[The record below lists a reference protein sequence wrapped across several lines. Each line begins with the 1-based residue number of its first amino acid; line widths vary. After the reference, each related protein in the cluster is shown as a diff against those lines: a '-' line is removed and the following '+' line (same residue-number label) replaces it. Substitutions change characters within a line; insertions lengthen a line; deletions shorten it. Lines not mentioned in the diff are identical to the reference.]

1 MHRASFFA
9 LTALATAALASAR
22 PAFAQTAP
30 PDSQL
35 TQALLTEIRQLRQ
48 DLQTTAITIQR
59 VQIVMYRLQAAATL
73 MSRATQRLDDAR
85 AKCSQ
90 AQSQRKMMA
99 TQIEQSEEKL
109 RNTQTPPERKGLEDM
124 IPRLKANLDM
134 WTNEEQQCQSKQA
147 DAEAQFRSEQAR
159 VNEMQDQLD
168 KLDRALDSYGRK

>member
-1 MHRASFFA
+1 MAIEVYNYGRSHSMHRASFFA

-85 AKCSQ
+85 SRCTQ
-90 AQSQRKMMA
+90 AQSQRKMF
-99 TQIEQSEEKL
+99 TTQLEQIEEKQ
-109 RNTQTPPERKGLEDM
+109 RSTQNAVDLKNFAEIL
-124 IPRLKANLDM
+124 PRLK
-134 WTNEEQQCQSKQA
+134 S
-147 DAEAQFRSEQAR
+147 
-159 VNEMQDQLD
+159 
-168 KLDRALDSYGRK
+168 